1 MGKKRIPDEV
11 RAQVRAIVEQFNEK
25 ELRGQPSFY
34 IARFRGSYLY
44 LDRNDWGRVCH
55 VCRLKYNGTM
65 DNADKRHPWDFA
77 IFKYSDER
85 YASDEWF
92 PGDEHIDGTVEGAMR
107 AGLEAYPV

>member
-11 RAQVRAIVEQFNEK
+11 RAQVDAIVEQFNKK
-25 ELRGQPSFY
+25 ELRGRHSFY
-34 IARFRGSYLY
+34 VARYRESYLY
-44 LDRNDWGRVCH
+44 LDRNDRGRVCH
-55 VCRLKYNGTM
+55 VCRLKYNGAI
-65 DNADKRHPWDFA
+65 DNWDFA

-85 YASDEWF
+85 YHPDEWMF

>member
-1 MGKKRIPDEV
+1 MRS
-11 RAQVRAIVEQFNEK
+11 R
-25 ELRGQPSFY
+25 PSSY

-55 VCRLKYNGTM
+55 VCRLKYNGST
-65 DNADKRHPWDFA
+65 DNWGFA

-85 YASDEWF
+85 YDPEEWF
-92 PGDEHIDGTVEGAMR
+92 FPGGGHVDGTVEGAMR